1 MTKQIK
7 LFIARQIRLAKTKL
21 RSKKLERQIFLD
33 SAETFSKHLQLTND
47 AILILED
54 RIFKLE
60 NEDEYNN

>member
-1 MTKQIK
+1 MTKKIK

-21 RSKKLERQIFLD
+21 KSKKLERQIFLD
-33 SAETFSKHLQLTND
+33 SAETFAKHLQLTND
-47 AILILED
+47 AIVLLED

>member
-1 MTKQIK
+1 MTKKIK
-7 LFIARQIRLAKTKL
+7 LFIARQIRIAKTKL
-21 RSKKLERQIFLD
+21 KSKKLERQIFLD

-47 AILILED
+47 AIVILED

>member
-1 MTKQIK
+1 MTKKIK
-7 LFIARQIRLAKTKL
+7 LFIARQIRIAKTKL
-21 RSKKLERQIFLD
+21 KSKKLERQIFLD

-47 AILILED
+47 AIIILED

>member
-1 MTKQIK
+1 MTKKIK
-7 LFIARQIRLAKTKL
+7 LFIARQIVLAKTKL
-21 RSKKLERQIFLD
+21 KSKKLERQIFLD

-60 NEDEYNN
+60 NEDEYND

>member
-1 MTKQIK
+1 MTRQIK

-21 RSKKLERQIFLD
+21 KSKKLERQIFLD

-47 AILILED
+47 AIVILED

>member
-7 LFIARQIRLAKTKL
+7 LFIAKQIRLAKSKL
-21 RSKKLERQIFLD
+21 KSKKLERQIFLD

-47 AILILED
+47 AIIILED

-60 NEDEYNN
+60 NEDEYND

>member
-7 LFIARQIRLAKTKL
+7 LFIARQIRQAKTKL
-21 RSKKLERQIFLD
+21 KSKKLERQIFLD

-47 AILILED
+47 AIIILED
-54 RIFKLE
+54 RIYKLE

>member
-1 MTKQIK
+1 MTRKIK
-7 LFIARQIRLAKTKL
+7 LFIARQIRQAKTKL

-47 AILILED
+47 AIVLLED